1 MPAPADSPF
10 LSENQTGT
18 VYIRIAIP
26 ELKIQKCLQFEL
38 DDTVW
43 QAKQR
48 VLAAF
53 SKDLRDSLNYGLYLP
68 PVNGRAGKFLDEERF
83 LKEYPLQGPI
93 GFLEFKYK
101 RRVYK
106 VMQINPR
113 KLKQLHTKTQLK
125 NFLEQVRNGNLDK
138 VVKLTNKGLDPN
150 FHDPDS
156 GETPLTM
163 AVTLSRDKC
172 REMIMSIV
180 SGGAHIDFRNKQGL
194 TPMHQAAIRGNLEAI
209 RALLDLGAS
218 PDYKDYRNLTPLY
231 YCVSNDTNAM
241 CVETL
246 LHERAVIGTH
256 DEQGWFEIHQACRY
270 GRVQHLEHLLYYG
283 GDMDVQ
289 NASGNTP
296 LHVCSVNNQESC
308 ARVLLFRGAN
318 KEILNYNNQTPYQVC
333 MVANNHDLADMIK
346 NYRTEDVVPFREIPK
361 YSDRRKLTTMPS
373 TIRNLVRCRSDPRL
387 NLSMLEEQFIKSGM
401 SNHSL
406 PNSEHDNGSY
416 TLSREY
422 NSDSP
427 RSLSISSSSSGP
439 VLSNDQGFYEGRSDG
454 SYFPGQI
461 QDSQIRRA
469 GSMGNLIG
477 DTVTLNRNTLAALVQ
492 QQSHGGV
499 QTTGDK
505 PSQAK

>member
-1 MPAPADSPF
+1 MPAPADTSF
-10 LSENQTGT
+10 MSENQSGT

-113 KLKQLHTKTQLK
+113 KLKQLHTKSQFK
-125 NFLEQVRNGNLDK
+125 NFLEQVRNGNIEK
-138 VVKLTNKGLDPN
+138 VTKLTNKGLDPN
-150 FHDPDS
+150 FHDYDS
-156 GETPLTM
+156 GETPLTI
-163 AVTLSRDKC
+163 ATTLPQDKC
-172 REMIMSIV
+172 REIIMSLV
-180 SGGAHIDFRNKQGL
+180 SGGAHLDFRNKQGV
-194 TPMHQAAIRGNLEAI
+194 TPMHCAAIHGNLEAI
-209 RALLDLGAS
+209 KALLDLGAS

-231 YCVSNDTNAM
+231 YCVSNDSNAI
-241 CVETL
+241 CVEVL
-246 LHERAVIGTH
+246 LHERAVVGTH

-270 GRVQHLEHLLYYG
+270 GKVQHLEHLLYYG
-283 GDMDVQ
+283 ADMDVQ

-296 LHVCSVNNQESC
+296 LHVCCVNNQESC

-333 MVANNHDLADMIK
+333 IMANNQDLAEIIK
-346 NYRTEDVVPFREIPK
+346 NHSIDDVVPFREIPK
-361 YSDRRKLTTMPS
+361 YSERRKMLNVTTS
-373 TIRNLVRCRSDPRL
+373 IRNLVRCRSDPRL
-387 NLSMLEEQFIKSGM
+387 NLSLLEEQFLKGGM
-401 SNHSL
+401 SNPLMNNDHY
-406 PNSEHDNGSY
+406 DNGSY
-416 TLSREY
+416 PPSREY

-439 VLSNDQGFYEGRSDG
+439 VLSVGDQGFYEGRESW
-454 SYFPGQI
+454 FPGGPV
-461 QDSQIRRA
+461 QDGQLRRA
-469 GSMGNLIG
+469 GSMGNLID
-477 DTVTLNRNTLAALVQ
+477 DTVTMHRNTLAALVQ
-492 QQSHGGV
+492 QNNGR
-499 QTTGDK
+499 
-505 PSQAK
+505 